1 MASTVDVQ
9 KEEEAPGL
17 EDEANAEE
25 AMKKQQSIGY
35 LQSLLGKTLRVR
47 INDQRLFVG
56 QFKCTDN
63 ECNIILANS
72 HEYREPTL
80 AAIRR
85 AAAKAE
91 ANGDSKVRADMTSRF
106 VGLIVVPGRLI
117 TKLELERFD
126 PSLIK

>member
-1 MASTVDVQ
+1 MALKDELQ
-9 KEEEAPGL
+9 HMEEAPGL
-17 EDEANAEE
+17 DDEKQAEE
-25 AMKKQQSIGY
+25 AMKKQQNIDY

-72 HEYREPTL
+72 HEYREPTP
-80 AAIRR
+80 AVIRR

-91 ANGDSKVRADMTSRF
+91 ADGYATVRADMTSRF

-117 TKLELERFD
+117 TKMELEKFD
-126 PSLIK
+126 PSLIE